1 MNKNLPT
8 IPSRGERVLK
18 AGLLITAALL
28 LLAGALS
35 IPFLFESPSIKY
47 KFGFDKTLL
56 RTGKLV
62 GLGAATLLL
71 FQLLLAARLKFFD
84 RVFTLPRV
92 WALHRMNGYLIALLA
107 LLHPVFVLW
116 PEDFTLPPMELEY
129 WPQAAGLLLLILICL
144 QAGVSR
150 WRQKLNIAFNRWR
163 LYHRYAG
170 GLIILLLVLHVLFV
184 SETFAAGLPRYA
196 LLAATG
202 LCVLIFGMAGIRAWR
217 AVGKRYVIAAVT
229 PESDQVIT
237 LELDTGVP
245 GRLPYLPGQFAFI
258 SVDANTISSEPH
270 PFTISSTPTQPDR
283 LTFTIKNSG
292 DWTAGVKNIRKGDT
306 LSLNGPFG
314 LFSHLI
320 CPPQQPLVLIA
331 GGIGIT
337 PMLSM
342 LRYMQAAGDKRM
354 VLLLW
359 SNRHAQDLICRGELE
374 SIARDLTGLT
384 MVHTFTGEKVAGTD
398 FGRLDRPKLQAL
410 LSEVD
415 RSAAVFICGPPR
427 MMAQVTRDMRIL
439 GFKRRSIHTER
450 FSA

>member
-1 MNKNLPT
+1 MHKDLPA

-18 AGLLITAALL
+18 AGLLIAAALL

-71 FQLLLAARLKFFD
+71 FQLLLAARLKYLD
-84 RVFTLPRV
+84 RVFSLSRV
-92 WALHRMNGYLIALLA
+92 WTFHRMNGTLIALLA
-107 LLHPVFVLW
+107 ILHPVFVLW

-129 WPQAAGLLLLILICL
+129 WPQAAGLLLLVLICF
-144 QAGVSR
+144 QAIVSR
-150 WRQKLNIAFNRWR
+150 WRTRFNIAFNRWR
-163 LYHRYAG
+163 QYHRYAG

-184 SETFAAGLPRYA
+184 SETFAGGLPRYV

-202 LCVLIFGMAGIRAWR
+202 LCMLIFGAAVIRAWR
-217 AVGKRYVIAAVT
+217 SIGKRYVITAVK
-229 PESDQVIT
+229 PENEQVIT
-237 LELDTGVP
+237 LELDTSESG
-245 GRLPYLPGQFAFI
+245 GLAYLPGQFAFI
-258 SVDANTISSEPH
+258 SIGANTISSEPH
-270 PFTISSTPTQPDR
+270 PFTISSAPTQPDR
-283 LTFTIKNSG
+283 LAFTIKNSG

-314 LFSHLI
+314 LFSHLL
-320 CPPQQPLVLIA
+320 CPPMQPLVLMA

-337 PMLSM
+337 PLLSM
-342 LRYMQAAGDKRM
+342 LRYMQATGDTRRT
-354 VLLLW
+354 LLIW
-359 SNRHAQDLICRGELE
+359 SNRYAQDRICQDELD

-384 MVHTFTGEKVAGTD
+384 MVHTFTGEDVAGALS
-398 FGRLDRPKLQAL
+398 GRLDRAKLQPL
-410 LSEVD
+410 LGGFD

-427 MMAQVTRDMRIL
+427 MTAQVARDMRAL
-439 GFKRRSIHTER
+439 GFHNRDIHTER
-450 FSA
+450 FSS